1 MLERITIKPLY
12 LVLGAVVVFSLFYF
26 LVFRKLVRL
35 NKERISKLKKR
46 NLAHVMTLR
55 SYFLVLFMITMGYS
69 LRNFA
74 NIELYL
80 TPFYFGLS
88 FALLLSALTLLKR

>member
-1 MLERITIKPLY
+1 MLEKITIKPLY
-12 LVLGAVVVFSLFYF
+12 LVLGAAVVFTIFYF
-26 LVFRKLVRL
+26 IILKRVVHK
-35 NKERISKLKKR
+35 NKERISKLKTR
-46 NLAHVMTLR
+46 SLAHVMTLR
-55 SYFLVLFMITMGYS
+55 SYALVLFMITLGYS

-88 FALLLSALTLLKR
+88 FALLLSALTLLKK